1 MNNLIVVPPEFGI
14 LFLIPIIGAYFVF
27 EKTDD
32 LRSYHISS
40 DRLTNELG
48 FRPKRDVPAAVDDLA
63 VAFERGEIPHAMD
76 DPKYYNIRTMQN
88 LALQ

>member
-1 MNNLIVVPPEFGI
+1 MEIAEMVREVVGNSTQIE
-14 LFLIPIIGAYFVF
+14 V
-27 EKTDD
+27 EKAND

-63 VAFERGEIPHAMD
+63 VAFERGEIHTQWMIPNTIFG
-76 DPKYYNIRTMQN
+76 PCRT
-88 LALQ
+88 

>member
-32 LRSYHISS
+32 LTHSAIFYVVTQIGLACLAHHIY
-40 DRLTNELG
+40 G
-48 FRPKRDVPAAVDDLA
+48 
-63 VAFERGEIPHAMD
+63 
-76 DPKYYNIRTMQN
+76 
-88 LALQ
+88 